1 MGAYGLKGRSA
12 AVLCRIFEQGG
23 GMSATALVKACEVDK
38 AQISRCLA
46 ELCEKGFVVREG
58 TGEHRYKQNY
68 VLTASGMAAAG
79 DISRAFADIEQT
91 VSKNIPPRELEGFYR
106 TLYRLCDNF
115 DALLL
120 KYIEDSKHLWEEGTE
135 TLRYTTIGSV
145 IGTHAGPGAVAVAFF
160 KKKHD

>member
-1 MGAYGLKGRSA
+1 MERERFEILSATMLRLVRAVQEIKAQKMGAYGLKGRSA

-79 DISRAFADIEQT
+79 DISRAFADIERT
-91 VSKNIPPRELEGFYR
+91 VSKNLSAHELEGFYR

-120 KYIEDSKHLWEEGTE
+120 KYRS
-135 TLRYTTIGSV
+135 S
-145 IGTHAGPGAVAVAFF
+145 AGNR
-160 KKKHD
+160 KTQ